1 MDDFELA
8 KALFK
13 QPKDTKTARI
23 VSGTAYAD
31 SADGSVQVSI
41 DGSVVTLPTN
51 VSVKDGDTVQVT
63 LSDRSPVVTGVIGR
77 GDEMQAQIDAVADVS
92 NYFWH
97 DNLGAH
103 VSNIDHDTS
112 GNNILIDADSVDIKD
127 GADVL
132 ASFEANTLSLGKNS
146 QTADILMCN
155 ELGKIHYE
163 QVKPDPGDVSTWEG
177 YFIMEPNGGVRHV
190 EGVIRAEGSYSN
202 KGEVSAGHDR
212 YDSFASITA
221 DSPNASA
228 TVMVEQEQDSN
239 SYALISA
246 DKLKL
251 QLNDAIR
258 LNGSDGTAGQV
269 LTSQGTGAAPIWS
282 TPSGGGVTF
291 DTIYD
296 TPLYYFSSGD
306 IDGTI
311 DTVPYDPARQGR
323 AYNELDAAITDYDLL
338 IVCFDWGTSS
348 GAQNLTNGQMT
359 MLLPVSSIPYGTSAE
374 IIGGQ
379 KAYEFRY
386 AYPASSLSWYIDV
399 SMGFLD
405 ATHIYAH
412 RRTYSNLPYWNI
424 YKIYGIKF

>member
-13 QPKDTKTARI
+13 TPKDTKSARI

-31 SADGSVQVSI
+31 SSDGSVQVSI

-63 LSDRSPVVTGVIGR
+63 LSDRSPVVTGVVGR
-77 GDEMQAQIDAVADVS
+77 GDEVETEIGDARKVATNYIDYAVADGVVVGNMTEGVLGANTQICVEDVLGVDKATINLRDGSTVLAKFQDDRLELGTNAPSSIIGLCGGKAQMYLTPDSGFYIVGADDTTSLVTKMSRGDNEAAHISYIDS
-92 NYFWH
+92 NGRTYAYIRARNA
-97 DNLGAH
+97 NLG
-103 VSNIDHDTS
+103 TS
-112 GNNILIDADSVDIKD
+112 SIVEAFDETSVGGPCGIEID
-127 GADVL
+127 GAV
-132 ASFEANTLSLGKNS
+132 SLGSKTN
-146 QTADILMCN
+146 
-155 ELGKIHYE
+155 
-163 QVKPDPGDVSTWEG
+163 PG
-177 YFIMEPNGGVRHV
+177 
-190 EGVIRAEGSYSN
+190 
-202 KGEVSAGHDR
+202 
-212 YDSFASITA
+212 
-221 DSPNASA
+221 
-228 TVMVEQEQDSN
+228 TV
-239 SYALISA
+239 
-246 DKLKL
+246 
-251 QLNDAIR
+251 
-258 LNGSDGTAGQV
+258 GQV
-269 LTSQGTGAAPIWS
+269 LTSQGAGQ
-282 TPSGGGVTF
+282 TPVWTTPAGGGVSF

-306 IDGTI
+306 IDSTI